1 MRGETQTAYE
11 LAERLLSL
19 AKGVQDTDLLL
30 QAHLALGNT
39 LYYRGEP
46 LPARTHLEQAIAL
59 YQPQR
64 YRSHLFRYAVDPGTT
79 CLRNLAWTLWL
90 LGYPDQALEKSQA
103 ALRLAQESMH
113 PPSLV
118 AGLVY
123 GARVHQYR
131 REAHL
136 TQQLTEAAMT
146 LAREHGFTQR
156 LAAATILHGWALAV
170 QDQIDAGLAEM
181 RQGLDAFRAT
191 GAEDDRPYWLAL
203 LAEGYGQGGQVSA
216 GLQAL
221 TEALTVAQSRG
232 LRVWEAELY
241 RLQGALLKQASES
254 HTRQAG
260 GSGPQAAV
268 GSEMHSCLRQS
279 LKIARRQHAK
289 IAGATSGA
297 RPEPAVAMPR

>member
-1 MRGETQTAYE
+1 
-11 LAERLLSL
+11 
-19 AKGVQDTDLLL
+19 
-30 QAHLALGNT
+30 
-39 LYYRGEP
+39 
-46 LPARTHLEQAIAL
+46 
-59 YQPQR
+59 
-64 YRSHLFRYAVDPGTT
+64 
-79 CLRNLAWTLWL
+79 
-90 LGYPDQALEKSQA
+90 
-103 ALRLAQESMH
+103 MH

-123 GARVHQYR
+123 RYRVHQHR

-146 LAREHGFTQR
+146 LALSMDLLSVWRRRRSCTAGPWPYKQ
-156 LAAATILHGWALAV
+156 G
-170 QDQIDAGLAEM
+170 QSDAGLAEM